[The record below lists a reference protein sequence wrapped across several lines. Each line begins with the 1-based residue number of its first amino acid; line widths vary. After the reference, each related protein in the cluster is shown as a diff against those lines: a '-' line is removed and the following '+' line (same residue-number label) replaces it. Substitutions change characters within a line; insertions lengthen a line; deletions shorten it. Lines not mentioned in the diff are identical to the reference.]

1 MTEYMTKLIHSVTED
16 IPLEGDVK
24 KYNLVIFSPED
35 GFKTGDHVTVIGMDE
50 FNKLEEDSENQINE
64 INNLKKII
72 NKFESEDEDILKL
85 KDLANKSEEKDDEIS
100 KLKKDLS
107 VLSEKT
113 KKLEKENTELSSE
126 LDNKNEEIEGLR
138 TQIEKLNIEVQEE
151 YLPKE
156 TSQSEEL
163 FKLQNKVNERNELL
177 FEVTDNINQTM
188 EDAILDTVEET
199 NNLINANNKTTRAK
213 INNTVSKTEREVTE
227 RNRAVASNINN
238 MVDEINEELRNISF
252 WKLLFNRK
260 DIDIKIPTSDLN
272 KQVKI
277 DIPKNIVEDKK
288 VNVDVLKIKNQ
299 HKIDNLKQ
307 LWIETDNK
315 GSDKDPIDVE
325 HQTKKD

>member
-1 MTEYMTKLIHSVTED
+1 MTEHITKSIHSVTED
-16 IPLEGDVK
+16 IPLDGDVK
-24 KYNLVIFSPED
+24 EYNLAIFSPDD
-35 GFKTGDHVTVIGMDE
+35 GFKKGDNVAIIGLDE
-50 FNKLEEDSENQINE
+50 FNKLEEDSANMLSE

-85 KDLANKSEEKDDEIS
+85 KDLANKSEEKDLEINNLKEDIS
-100 KLKKDLS
+100 NLTEKINKLENENKDLYS
-107 VLSEKT
+107 K
-113 KKLEKENTELSSE
+113 
-126 LDNKNEEIEGLR
+126 LDNKNQEIDNLK
-138 TQIEKLNIEVQEE
+138 TKIDNLNFEVQEE
-151 YLPKE
+151 YLPQKA
-156 TSQSEEL
+156 SQNEEL
-163 FKLQNKVNERNELL
+163 YKLQNKVNERNELL

-213 INNTVSKTEREVTE
+213 INNAVSKTEREVTE

-277 DIPKNIVEDKK
+277 DMPKDIVEDKQ

-307 LWIETDNK
+307 LWIDTDNED
-315 GSDKDPIDVE
+315 SDKEPIDVE